1 MRINLVFVLLLIVAE
16 PLVREGV
23 LVEDALHGV
32 LAPFELLVLVGL
44 EVGFVVRG
52 AEVVTNEFRF
62 RCVLCGNQI
71 SGAHAMMVLAHAV
84 APTCSVL

>member
-1 MRINLVFVLLLIVAE
+1 MCDLVLLVVAE
-16 PLVREGV
+16 PLIRQGV

-52 AEVVTNEFRF
+52 AEVVVNEHRF
-62 RCVLCGNQI
+62 RRVVLPYVWKSKLYGTF
-71 SGAHAMMVLAHAV
+71 VLNRTRRTATTA
-84 APTCSVL
+84 A

>member
-1 MRINLVFVLLLIVAE
+1 MCDLVLLVVAE
-16 PLVREGV
+16 PLIRQGV

-52 AEVVTNEFRF
+52 AEVVVNEHRF
-62 RCVLCGNQI
+62 RLI
-71 SGAHAMMVLAHAV
+71 SRGGQYLNSGLGMSSANSDL
-84 APTCSVL
+84 PR